1 MKSFLYSI
9 APLSVPLLRNVP
21 KSGNNHFQERNSP
34 ETKKKLFDL
43 YDGYYGPYWKVKTK

>member
-34 ETKKKLFDL
+34 ETKKKLRDL
-43 YDGYYGPYWKVKTK
+43 YFGTFGPYWIVREK